1 MLKTP
6 SARKLW
12 EQFQAEAIPKSAP
25 DIQKREMQKAFY
37 VGMASLLGTLEN
49 LDESLS
55 EKEGAAILEGYKQE
69 LLKAL
74 EPFTRRSDR
83 P

>member
-6 SARKLW
+6 SAQKLW
-12 EQFQAEAIPKSAP
+12 EKFQTEAIPRSAP

-37 VGMASLLGTLEN
+37 VGMASLLNTLEN

-55 EKEGAAILEGYKQE
+55 EEEGAAILEDYKQE
-69 LLKAL
+69 LIEAL
-74 EPFTRRSDR
+74 EPFIKKSDR